1 MIVRRNRLPF
11 KFTLGTL
18 ALFGALAYLALQI
31 LQPLDKASAQDS
43 SADFAPPTVE
53 TVTIEYQPLR
63 HWSTYSGRITATE
76 QAAIRPL
83 VGGTIQQ
90 VLFEDGAQVEA
101 GQVLFLIDPRPF
113 EAAAQRARA
122 ALTSAE
128 SAVALA
134 QIEYERAAGL
144 ADQDV
149 VSRSI
154 KDHRQNDLNNAQAQL
169 ESARAAVLTAE
180 LDLEYAY
187 VKAPFAGRVGRAE
200 LTEGNVIDAGA
211 NAPVLTHI
219 VSTDLL
225 YAEFDVDESKYFDV
239 IRSQQS
245 AQQMQ
250 AVNPEK
256 FSGLTDIP
264 VDITVNA
271 NGGQHAVYSGKL
283 YAFDNQLDI
292 QSGTIRA
299 RALITNHDQTLLPG
313 MFAEVN
319 VGTATTEPTLLVPE
333 RAISPNQ
340 DKRFV
345 YVVTDDNLTE
355 YRELKL
361 GHAIDGQRVVL
372 EGLNPGDKVIVNG
385 LHRLSNG
392 MEVMLA
398 GI

>member
-11 KFTLGTL
+11 KITLGTL
-18 ALFGALAYLALQI
+18 ALFGALAYLVLQV
-31 LQPLDKASAQDS
+31 LQPLDKANAQD
-43 SADFAPPTVE
+43 AAAGFTPLTVE
-53 TVTIEYQPLR
+53 TVTVGYQPLR

-90 VLFEDGAQVEA
+90 VLFEDGALVEA
-101 GQVLFLIDPRPF
+101 GQVLFVIDPRPYQ
-113 EAAAQRARA
+113 AAAQRARA
-122 ALTSAE
+122 ALASAE

-154 KDHRQNDLNNAQAQL
+154 KDHRQNDLNNARAQL
-169 ESARAAVLTAE
+169 ESARAALLTAE
-180 LDLEYAY
+180 LNLDYAY
-187 VKAPFAGRVGRAE
+187 VKAPFTGRVGRAE
-200 LTEGNVIDAGA
+200 VTEGNVVDAGA

-219 VSTDLL
+219 INTNEL
-225 YAEFDVDESKYFDV
+225 YAEFEVDESKYVDV

-256 FSGLTDIP
+256 FSGLTEIP
-264 VDITVNA
+264 VDVTVNA
-271 NGGQHAVYSGKL
+271 NGGQHSVYRGKL

-299 RALITNHDQTLLPG
+299 RALIDNHDQTLLPG

-319 VGTATTEPTLLVPE
+319 LGTATTEPTLLIPE

-345 YVVTDDNLTE
+345 YVVTEDNRTE

-361 GHAIDGQRVVL
+361 GHSVDGQRVVL

-392 MEVMLA
+392 MDVLLA
-398 GI
+398 QS

>member
-11 KFTLGTL
+11 KITLGTL
-18 ALFGALAYLALQI
+18 ALFGALAYLVIQI
-31 LQPLDKASAQDS
+31 LQPLDRASAQDS
-43 SADFAPPTVE
+43 TAGFAPPVVE

-63 HWSTYSGRITATE
+63 RWHTYSGRISATE

-90 VLFEDGAQVEA
+90 VLFEDGERVDA
-101 GQVLFLIDPRPF
+101 GQVLFVIDPRPF

-122 ALTSAE
+122 ALASAA
-128 SAVALA
+128 SAVSLA

-169 ESARAAVLTAE
+169 ASARAAVLTAE
-180 LDLEYAY
+180 LNLEYAY

-200 LTEGNVIDAGA
+200 VTEGNVIDAGA

-219 VSTDLL
+219 ISTNLL
-225 YAEFDVDESKYFDV
+225 YAEFDVDESTYFDV

-256 FSGLTDIP
+256 FSGLVDIP
-264 VDITVNA
+264 VDITVNT

-299 RALITNHDQTLLPG
+299 RALIANDDQTLLPG

-319 VGTATTEPTLLVPE
+319 VGTPTTEPTLLVPE

-345 YVVTDDNLTE
+345 YVVTDDNRTE
-355 YRELKL
+355 YRELTL
-361 GHAIDGQRVVL
+361 GQAIDGQRVVL
-372 EGLNPGDKVIVNG
+372 DGLKAGDKVIVNG

-392 MEVMLA
+392 MDVMLA
-398 GI
+398 QS

>member
-11 KFTLGTL
+11 KITLGTL
-18 ALFGALAYLALQI
+18 ALFGALAYLVIQI
-31 LQPLDKASAQDS
+31 LQPLDRASAQDS
-43 SADFAPPTVE
+43 TAGFAPPVVE

-63 HWSTYSGRITATE
+63 RWHTYSGRISATE

-90 VLFEDGAQVEA
+90 VLFEDGERVDA
-101 GQVLFLIDPRPF
+101 GQVLFVIDPRPF

-122 ALTSAE
+122 ALASAE
-128 SAVALA
+128 SAVSLA

-169 ESARAAVLTAE
+169 ASARAAVLTAE
-180 LDLEYAY
+180 LNLEYAY

-200 LTEGNVIDAGA
+200 VTEGNVIDAGA

-219 VSTDLL
+219 ISTDLL
-225 YAEFDVDESKYFDV
+225 YAEFDVDESTYFDV

-256 FSGLTDIP
+256 FSGLVDIP
-264 VDITVNA
+264 VDITVNT

-299 RALITNHDQTLLPG
+299 RALIANDDQTLLPG

-319 VGTATTEPTLLVPE
+319 VGTPTTEPTLLVPE

-345 YVVTDDNLTE
+345 YVVTDDNRTE
-355 YRELKL
+355 YRELTL
-361 GHAIDGQRVVL
+361 GQAIDGQRVVL
-372 EGLNPGDKVIVNG
+372 DGLKAGDKVIVNG

-392 MEVMLA
+392 MDVMLA
-398 GI
+398 QS